1 MNDLTFKK
9 TNTALTVLLT
19 NVTFGVYVP
28 YWFISRRDSI
38 SQLGKEEVNYN
49 WLKFLFVSYAFLAFY
64 FIIGGAFLTE
74 MGTDFVDTFNIIITF
89 IGLGITYYSV
99 FRVAEAIERMT
110 EDKVFN
116 RVLLIL
122 FHIWYLQYKINR
134 ME

>member
-9 TNTALTVLLT
+9 TNTALAVVLT

-38 SQLGKEEVNYN
+38 SQLGKVQVNYN
-49 WLKFLFVSYAFLAFY
+49 WLKFLFVMYAFLAFY
-64 FIIGGAFLTE
+64 FVIGGAFLTE
-74 MGTDFVDTFNIIITF
+74 MGMDFVETLNVIITF

-99 FRVAEAIERMT
+99 FRVAEAIENKT
-110 EDKVFN
+110 GDKVFN

-122 FHIWYLQYKINR
+122 FHIWYLQFKINKH
-134 ME
+134 E

>member
-99 FRVAEAIERMT
+99 FRVAEAIERKT